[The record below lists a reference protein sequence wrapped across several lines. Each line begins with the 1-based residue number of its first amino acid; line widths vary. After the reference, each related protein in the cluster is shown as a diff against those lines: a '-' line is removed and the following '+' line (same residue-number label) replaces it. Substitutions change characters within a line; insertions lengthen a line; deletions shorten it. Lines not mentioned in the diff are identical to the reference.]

1 MNRLTGAGAP
11 ALQALSSNQPLP
23 EQMMIALRK
32 ICSRAV
38 ERKARIFVDAEQQS
52 VQKGIDAAALGLM
65 QEYNKD
71 GVAVVYNTYQ
81 AYLKSASANL
91 LSHMDIAE
99 KEGFTIGI
107 KLVRGAYIA
116 AEPRALINDTKLETD
131 DMYNT
136 MAEGIIR
143 RQYGPFGNADRA
155 FPSAQLFLA
164 THNKESVLNTDELIQ
179 QEIASGRLVTQTQY
193 GQLLGMADGVSCR
206 LLRLGDKNGGRTH
219 PEVFKCLSWGSLK
232 DCLSYLLRRAVEN
245 RDAVGRTREEYLLL
259 RKETLRRLKRGF
271 M

>member
-1 MNRLTGAGAP
+1 M
-11 ALQALSSNQPLP
+11 QALSSNQPLP

-52 VQKGIDAAALGLM
+52 VQKGIDAVALDLM
-65 QEYNKD
+65 REYNKG
-71 GVAVVYNTYQ
+71 GVPVVYNTYQ
-81 AYLKSASANL
+81 AYLKSTSANL
-91 LSHMDIAE
+91 LSHMDMAE
-99 KEGFTIGI
+99 KEGFNIGV

-116 AEPRALINDTKLETD
+116 TEPRALIHDTKTETD
-131 DMYNT
+131 DMYNSI
-136 MAEGIIR
+136 AEGIIR
-143 RQYGPFGNADRA
+143 REYGPFGNADRA
-155 FPSAQLFLA
+155 FPPAHLFLA
-164 THNKESVLNTDELIQ
+164 THNKESVLKADQLIQ
-179 QEIASGRLVTQTQY
+179 RELTSGRPATQTQY

-206 LLRLGDKNGGRTH
+206 LLQLGKEDAERIP
-219 PEVFKCLSWGSLK
+219 PEVFKCLSWGTLK

-245 RDAVGRTREEYLLL
+245 RDAVERTREEYLLL

>member
-1 MNRLTGAGAP
+1 M
-11 ALQALSSNQPLP
+11 QALSSNQPPP
-23 EQMMIALRK
+23 EQMTAALRK

-52 VQKGIDAAALGLM
+52 VQHGIDGVALDLM
-65 QEYNKD
+65 REYNKG

-81 AYLKSASANL
+81 AYLKSTPANL
-91 LSHMDIAE
+91 LSQMDIAE

-136 MAEGIIR
+136 IAEGIIR
-143 RQYGPFGNADRA
+143 QQYGHFGKADKP

-164 THNKESVLNTDELIQ
+164 THNKDSVLNADRLIQ
-179 QEIASGRLVTQTQY
+179 QQLATGRPATQTQY
-193 GQLLGMADGVSCR
+193 GQLLGMADGASCR
-206 LLRLGDKNGGRTH
+206 LLQLGKDSGERTP
-219 PEVFKCLSWGSLK
+219 PEVFKCLSWGTLK

-259 RKETLRRLKRGF
+259 RRETLRRLKRGF